1 MMWVFLHPALT
12 TMKNSTML
20 PLFAVTAAAAFGLG
34 WVVRPDSGNSAN
46 SASSG
51 QNGSQNGSQGSGRVA
66 SNGPR
71 GGEANEGPEGAF
83 LARFLING
91 EISAD
96 DMKAAIKEMSE
107 TNDPLLRQKMFALLL
122 ENLTPENAKDAFL
135 ALQENRRGGGP
146 MGRGNDEELR
156 LLANAWGRLDGADA
170 VAALKEIQAA
180 QGEDGGDRGRGGRGG
195 PGGMGGEMASVL
207 AGWATVDSGGAI
219 AYMNGL
225 EDSREKQMAGFGIL
239 QGMLVNGVGEAMG
252 FIQSLPKTEDGD
264 RTKGFY
270 MAMVTGEMLEQG
282 LDAAKDWADTVTDP
296 DLRSGVL
303 ARVAMEMM
311 RDDREGA
318 AAWLA
323 KYGDEEAAAP
333 AVSRLADSWAD
344 EDPKAV
350 IDWAADLSGKAKAG
364 AYEEAM
370 GSWARKDPEAAGEFL
385 GTLQASAER
394 DAAVEGYATR
404 VSREDPVAAMEWV
417 ETIGNEDLRQEA
429 MVDVARDWYR
439 KDEAAA
445 NTWIAASGLSEEVVK
460 TITEPSRDFGRGGR
474 GGPGGR

>member
-1 MMWVFLHPALT
+1 
-12 TMKNSTML
+12 ML

-34 WVVRPDSGNSAN
+34 WVVRPDAGNASN
-46 SASSG
+46 SPNPG
-51 QNGSQNGSQGSGRVA
+51 EKGSPGGSQGSGRVA
-66 SNGPR
+66 SSGPR
-71 GGEANEGPEGAF
+71 GGSSNEGPESEF
-83 LARFLING
+83 LSRYLVSG
-91 EISAD
+91 EIAPD

-107 TNDPLLRQKMFALLL
+107 TNDPLLRQKMFSLLL
-122 ENLTPENAKDAFL
+122 ENLTSENAKDAFL
-135 ALQENRRGGGP
+135 ALRENRQGGGP

-156 LLANAWGRLDGADA
+156 LLANAWGRIDGAGA

-180 QGEDGGDRGRGGRGG
+180 QGDQGGDRGWGGRGG
-195 PGGMGGEMASVL
+195 PGGMGGEMASAL

-219 AYMNGL
+219 AFMNGI

-264 RTKGFY
+264 RSKGFY

-282 LDAAKDWADTVTDP
+282 LDAAQNWADSVKDP

-318 AAWLA
+318 AEWLA

-333 AVSRLADSWAD
+333 AVNRLADSWAR

-350 IDWAADLSGKAKAG
+350 LDWAANLSGKAKAE

-370 GSWARKDPEAAGEFL
+370 GSWARTDPEAAGEFL
-385 GTLQASAER
+385 STLQASAER

-417 ETIGNEDLRQEA
+417 GTIGDESLRQEA

-439 KDEAAA
+439 KDQTAA
-445 NTWIAASGLSEEVVK
+445 NAWIASSGLSEEAVK
-460 TITEPSRDFGRGGR
+460 TITEPSRDFGRDFRGG

>member
-1 MMWVFLHPALT
+1 
-12 TMKNSTML
+12 MKNSTML

-34 WVVRPDSGNSAN
+34 WVVRPDAGKTSNSPVP
-46 SASSG
+46 G
-51 QNGSQNGSQGSGRVA
+51 EKGSQSGSQGSGRVA
-66 SNGPR
+66 SSGPR
-71 GGEANEGPEGAF
+71 GGSANEGPEAEF
-83 LARFLING
+83 LSRYLVSG
-91 EISAD
+91 EIAPD

-122 ENLTPENAKDAFL
+122 ENLSPENAKEAFL

-156 LLANAWGRLDGADA
+156 LLANAWGRLDGAGA

-180 QGEDGGDRGRGGRGG
+180 QGEDGGDRGWGGRGG

-219 AYMNGL
+219 AYLNGL
-225 EDSREKQMAGFGIL
+225 EDGREKQMAGFGVL

-252 FIQSLPKTEDGD
+252 FIQGLPKTEDGD

-323 KYGDEEAAAP
+323 KYGDEDAAAP

-350 IDWAADLSGKAKAG
+350 IDWAADLSGKAKAE
-364 AYEEAM
+364 AYQEAM
-370 GSWARKDPEAAGEFL
+370 GSWARKDPEGAGEFL

-417 ETIGNEDLRQEA
+417 ETIGDESLRQEA
-429 MVDVARDWYR
+429 MVEVARDWYR
-439 KDEAAA
+439 KDEAATTA
-445 NTWIAASGLSEEVVK
+445 WIATQGLSEEAVK
-460 TITEPSRDFGRGGR
+460 SITEPSRDFDRGGRGGR
-474 GGPGGR
+474 GGPGGGR